1 MRLVFNRKNKTL
13 RASLTTRSV
22 LDVLDKNYRTVASLS
37 GKVRRRRGMRPL
49 RMTTV
54 TPLCLLV
61 LLLPLLL
68 QAVPADWSAQAAVEA
83 VLESTGTA
91 ATRGSRMGIDELLVL
106 LEAMNAAGI
115 HFAA

>member
-1 MRLVFNRKNKTL
+1 MGRV
-13 RASLTTRSV
+13 
-22 LDVLDKNYRTVASLS
+22 
-37 GKVRRRRGMRPL
+37 
-49 RMTTV
+49 
-54 TPLCLLV
+54 PLCTPSRAPLLLLPLV
-61 LLLPLLL
+61 LLLPVVLL

-91 ATRGSRMGIDELLVL
+91 ATRGSRMGIDELLAL